1 MNATYIAGGVV
12 IAALIGMGGI
22 LYVTHER
29 DERREWEAMPLPT
42 SPVVATTTYTMADV
56 ALHASKESCW
66 TVVDGSVYDVTSFIT
81 KHPGGQSKILGIC
94 GKDGSEKFG
103 GQHEGDE
110 RAEGTLDSFKIG
122 IISI

>member
-1 MNATYIAGGVV
+1 MNTGYIAGIIVV
-12 IAALIGMGGI
+12 AVLMGMGGV
-22 LYVTHER
+22 LYLNHER
-29 DERREWEAMPLPT
+29 EERGEWDVATAPAA
-42 SPVVATTTYTMADV
+42 PVIATTTYTMADV

-66 TVVDGSVYDVTSFIT
+66 TVVNDGVYDVTSFIT
-81 KHPGGQSKILGIC
+81 KHPGGQSKVLGIC

-122 IISI
+122 VIAR

>member
-1 MNATYIAGGVV
+1 MNSGYIAGGIV
-12 IAALIGMGGI
+12 IAVLVGMGALI
-22 LYVTHER
+22 YVNHER
-29 DERREWEAMPLPT
+29 EERAAWDAMPIAG

-56 ALHASKESCW
+56 AAHATRESCW
-66 TVVDGSVYDVTSFIT
+66 TVVEGSVYDVTSFIT
-81 KHPGGQSKILGIC
+81 KHPGGQSKVLGIC

-122 IISI
+122 VIAQ